1 MERNI
6 TITVNDE
13 YLFNLKRHKRLI
25 LQLVETGLMPM
36 TFEEEH
42 EGILGMMDE
51 IQEKAVEQGFDE
63 NEVFDLSDNHPEGEK
78 GHTKDF
84 ESETTKLKTE
94 IILSAHKMVIENI
107 RW

>member
-1 MERNI
+1 MDRNI

-25 LQLVETGLMPM
+25 LQLVETGLMPLA
-36 TFEEEH
+36 FEKEH

-63 NEVFDLSDNHPEGEK
+63 NEVFDFPDNHPKGEK

-84 ESETTKLKTE
+84 ENETTKLKTE
-94 IILSAHKMVIENI
+94 IILSAHK
-107 RW
+107 